1 MEASSVHS
9 KITNPIHKEDDM
21 LNKFGRTSWIIS
33 VIAVV
38 SLILLTACATMER
51 DVHHGIFMKGSI
63 LETYDSEVY
72 LCIGKKD
79 GAQVGQELD
88 VIKIISS
95 GNPKSGF
102 MFRREHTGKVRIS
115 EIIDEHFA
123 KATIISGKAEKN
135 SIVELNP

>member
-1 MEASSVHS
+1 LYNKISRAGWLVSV
-9 KITNPIHKEDDM
+9 M
-21 LNKFGRTSWIIS
+21 
-33 VIAVV
+33 VV
-38 SLILLTACATMER
+38 ASLIVLTACATMDREVR
-51 DVHHGIFMKGSI
+51 HGFFMKGSI

-79 GAQVGQELD
+79 GARVGQELD
-88 VIKIISS
+88 VIKITSS

-102 MFRREHTGKVRIS
+102 MFKRQGTGKVRIS

-123 KATIISGKAEKN
+123 KATIISGTAEKN